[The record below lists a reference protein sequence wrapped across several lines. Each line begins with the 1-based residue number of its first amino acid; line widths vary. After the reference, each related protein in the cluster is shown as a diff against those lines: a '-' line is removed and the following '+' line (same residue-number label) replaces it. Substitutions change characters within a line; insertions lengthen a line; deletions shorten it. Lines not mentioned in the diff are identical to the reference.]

1 MLEKLKDALDRFAW
15 RHLAGHL
22 KIGPATFYG
31 ANPMH
36 FAANAMHFAVNVD
49 VPALGVTL
57 CAAPPVGRFGWYF
70 YASPNANPEAAVL
83 GFGPGIER
91 HNAERIRERLE
102 VLSTSPNE
110 EHEVAGLARKW
121 RVRTLDPAP
130 SDA

>member
-1 MLEKLKDALDRFAW
+1 MLEKLKDALDRFAR

-31 ANPMH
+31 
-36 FAANAMHFAVNVD
+36 ANAMHFAVNVD

-70 YASPNANPEAAVL
+70 YASPNATPWAAVL